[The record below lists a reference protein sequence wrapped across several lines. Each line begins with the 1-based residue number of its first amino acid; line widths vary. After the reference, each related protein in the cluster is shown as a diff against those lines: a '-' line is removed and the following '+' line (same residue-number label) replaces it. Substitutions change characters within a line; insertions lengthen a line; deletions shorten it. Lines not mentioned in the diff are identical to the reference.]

1 MVYIIYSVAIGIL
14 LLLLRR
20 NMEERG
26 VGRLARGRWRTN
38 GRKIEE
44 KLGGRIWEKSSQ
56 ACNLCTLEQI
66 TMPAMQC
73 PIAHAAWPY
82 IV

>member
-1 MVYIIYSVAIGIL
+1 MVYIIYSVAIGTL

-44 KLGGRIWEKSSQ
+44 KLGGRIWEK
-56 ACNLCTLEQI
+56 
-66 TMPAMQC
+66 
-73 PIAHAAWPY
+73 
-82 IV
+82 